1 MAPSR
6 TNEAAP
12 DKRRMTEPGPKR
24 EGTDVGGIVSNADR
38 GLRESL
44 QRSSERG
51 EADPTGAAT
60 IGQGSSGGRE
70 PRLDLGGK
78 AEPGSAGGAPAP
90 SRRAPSEEMGPSD
103 RSSDSVESVGSPH
116 DRGAIRTGAQ
126 RTDTVSP
133 DGDSARRG
141 HDPDEPPDEGPIES
155 LGRSVSEV
163 VTGPLEDGEN
173 RDASTRAP

>member
-1 MAPSR
+1 MASSR

-24 EGTDVGGIVSNADR
+24 EGADLGGIVSNADG
-38 GLRESL
+38 GLRDSL

-51 EADPTGAAT
+51 DDDPTGAAT
-60 IGQGSSGGRE
+60 IGQASSGGQE

-78 AEPGSAGGAPAP
+78 AEPCSAAGAPAP
-90 SRRAPSEEMGPSD
+90 SRRAPSEEAGSDD
-103 RSSDSVESVGSPH
+103 RSSESVDSS
-116 DRGAIRTGAQ
+116 DDGARRTGER

-133 DGDSARRG
+133 DGESGTRG

>member
-6 TNEAAP
+6 THEAAP
-12 DKRRMTEPGPKR
+12 DKRRMTEPGPAR
-24 EGTDVGGIVSNADR
+24 EGADVGGIVSNADG

-51 EADPTGAAT
+51 DDDPTGAAT
-60 IGQGSSGGRE
+60 LGQGSSGGRE

-78 AEPGSAGGAPAP
+78 AEPGSAAGAPAP
-90 SRRAPSEEMGPSD
+90 SRRAPSEEVPS
-103 RSSDSVESVGSPH
+103 SEPVESAE
-116 DRGAIRTGAQ
+116 RGAGRTATQ
-126 RTDTVSP
+126 RADTVSP
-133 DGDSARRG
+133 DGDSVQRG

-173 RDASTRAP
+173 RDASTRSP